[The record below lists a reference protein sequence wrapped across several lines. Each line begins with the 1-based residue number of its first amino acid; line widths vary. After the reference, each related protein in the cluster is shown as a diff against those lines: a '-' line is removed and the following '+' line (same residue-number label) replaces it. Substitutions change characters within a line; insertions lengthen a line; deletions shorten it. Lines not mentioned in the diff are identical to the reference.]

1 MAGEVLLN
9 DYDHSTLRIES
20 REALHKLGIPSNPGL
35 TNRNIIDGLARAIGK
50 AHSFPEGG
58 EWTEY
63 SGELFR
69 DSLGEL
75 LGLEVP
81 PAVGDVVIGLR
92 VLRQE
97 S

>member
-9 DYDHSTLRIES
+9 DYDYSTLRIES
-20 REALHKLGIPSNPGL
+20 REALHKLGIPSNPGF
-35 TNRNIIDGLARAIGK
+35 TNRNIIDGLAKATGK
-50 AHSFPEGG
+50 AHSFPEEE

-81 PAVGDVVIGLR
+81 PAVGDVIAGLR
-92 VLRQE
+92 VLHRE
-97 S
+97 A